1 MRNISQETT
10 TAALEQRAAEI
21 DHRLAQRLAELR
33 QQRGWSLETLAE
45 QSGISRATLSRL
57 ERSESSPTAALLGR
71 LCASYGLPMS
81 RLLAEVEMQ
90 PVRLLRAA
98 DQPVWTDPETGF
110 QRRSV
115 APPMAGFNVDLIE
128 GQIPAGA
135 TLSYERSPQPGLEHH
150 IWLLEGE
157 LRYTLGSETFAL
169 LPGDSLSFRLF
180 DATCF
185 HNPGKQPARYLIAL
199 GRP

>member
-1 MRNISQETT
+1 MRNTSQDTNH
-10 TAALEQRAAEI
+10 AALDQRAAEI
-21 DHRLAQRLAELR
+21 DQRLAQRLADLR
-33 QQRGWSLETLAE
+33 QQRGWSLEALAE

-57 ERSESSPTAALLGR
+57 ERGESSPTASLLGR

-81 RLLAEVEMQ
+81 RLLAEVEVE

-98 DQPVWTDPETGF
+98 AQPVWIDPETGF
-110 QRRSV
+110 RRRGV
-115 APPMAGFNVDLIE
+115 APPMTGFNVDLVE
-128 GQIPAGA
+128 GQIPPGT

-157 LRYTLGSETFAL
+157 LHYTLGSETFAL
-169 LPGDSLSFRLF
+169 RPGDSLSFRLF
-180 DATCF
+180 DATRF
-185 HNPGKQPARYLIAL
+185 HNPATTPARYLIAL